1 MLWLARFDSTGGQ
14 PEAEPVDVRVLAAQ
28 TADRFGVV
36 AETRGQ
42 KLEVAAAPV
51 DSDAIVTAPPDWLD
65 RLVGILLDNACRYS
79 PDGGSV
85 QVHVA
90 AEGRRVRL
98 TVDDSGPGIS
108 EEERGRVF
116 DRFHRA
122 TDHPGGSGLGLAIAD
137 AIVRATGG
145 KWHIGTS
152 PAGGASI
159 SVSWPRSMSGHRDSH
174 SAE

>member
-98 TVDDSGPGIS
+98 TVDDSGRASRKKSAAGSSTGSIAPRIIPAVPAWAWQSPTRSSGPPAGSGIS
-108 EEERGRVF
+108 EPRRLVGR
-116 DRFHRA
+116 A
-122 TDHPGGSGLGLAIAD
+122 SASAGL
-137 AIVRATGG
+137 V
-145 KWHIGTS
+145 
-152 PAGGASI
+152 P
-159 SVSWPRSMSGHRDSH
+159 
-174 SAE
+174 